1 MIRLYKLTV
10 GKNIDIEYLQ
20 DIEIGPEFKDKI
32 EIFDM
37 PVSTITQSEETG
49 EIIITTIDGKLY
61 VFSTPN
67 LDFYINLENDI
78 CV

>member
-1 MIRLYKLTV
+1 
-10 GKNIDIEYLQ
+10 
-20 DIEIGPEFKDKI
+20 
-32 EIFDM
+32 M